1 MYTEVA
7 IFRKYETHAAS
18 VKDHSDYLAGARM
31 EADSAIRGSSAI
43 KIIKKLWN

>member
-18 VKDHSDYLAGARM
+18 VKDHSDYLAGAKN
-31 EADSAIRGSSAI
+31 GSRLRYQGVVGN
-43 KIIKKLWN
+43 KKL